1 MLGAINPIN
10 VNVIKDRITTTQ
22 NDPSKIQ
29 TFAAQTNQVIDPSK
43 GSSFTDKGFDFYYK
57 KPETAATDYMAMIKK
72 YAPYAIGAILLYYV
86 ISKK

>member
-1 MLGAINPIN
+1 MLGALPPTN
-10 VNVIKDRITTTQ
+10 VSVIKDRITTTAS
-22 NDPSKIQ
+22 DPAKLQ

-43 GSSFTDKGFDFYYK
+43 GVSPLVN
-57 KPETAATDYMAMIKK
+57 KPMDYMSLIKK

>member
-1 MLGAINPIN
+1 MLGALPKID
-10 VNVIKDRITTTQ
+10 VIKDRITTTAS
-22 NDPSKIQ
+22 DPSKIQ

-43 GSSFTDKGFDFYYK
+43 GSSFTDKAFDVSYK
-57 KPETAATDYMAMIKK
+57 QPETVGTDYMAMIKK